1 MTNVEKANIIL
12 SQLGGSKFTVM
23 TGSKN
28 FIALENGLR
37 MKLARNISG
46 ANMLEITI
54 DGSDTYSLRFYKH
67 TPGRLNKK
75 TLAYTAERIKEV
87 KSCDDIYAEQL
98 QSIFTSVTGLD
109 THL

>member
-12 SQLGGSKFTVM
+12 GQLGGSKFISM

-28 FIALENGLR
+28 FIALKNGLR
-37 MKLARNISG
+37 MKLIRNKSG
-46 ANMLEITI
+46 ANMLEIII
-54 DGSDTYSLRFYKH
+54 DPSDTYSLRFYRY

-75 TLAYTAERIKEV
+75 TLAYTPDKITEIEKHSDV
-87 KSCDDIYAEQL
+87 YDDQL
-98 QSIFTSVTGLD
+98 QAFFTDVTGLD